1 MAKTPPSSDPINE
14 KSPVRGW
21 LAGIVALMALQVLA
35 FGLILW
41 VQASSESR
49 SDRKQEQ
56 ETTDQNFMG
65 CLRGNEI
72 RRGNIENEKE
82 PGTILDLTL
91 LPSVQAAPQWFQDV
105 TAELKALSEA
115 AASQPIDPTSQ
126 KGRRI
131 ARLRA
136 SIRDCDA
143 EYPDHTPGLALV
155 HTPPSTTGATP

>member
-1 MAKTPPSSDPINE
+1 
-14 KSPVRGW
+14 
-21 LAGIVALMALQVLA
+21 MALQILA
-35 FGLILW
+35 FVLVLW
-41 VQASSESR
+41 VQSSVESR
-49 SDRKQEQ
+49 SDRRREQ
-56 ETTDQNFMG
+56 ETADQNYTG

-72 RRGNIENEKE
+72 RRGNIENEQE

-91 LPSVQAAPQWFQDV
+91 LPSVQASPQWFQDV
-105 TAELKALSEA
+105 TAELKALSQA

-131 ARLRA
+131 ARLQA

-155 HTPPSTTGATP
+155 PTTTTTTTGVQP